1 MGVVGRPLTDED
13 GQRFQ
18 HFLRFEK
25 RGVRRHTLDIVPIVQ
40 ELENGSLALL
50 VLQDFPK
57 LILEPGC
64 GPAICRIEK

>member
-1 MGVVGRPLTDED
+1 MGVLGRPLTDED

-18 HFLRFEK
+18 HFPRFEK
-25 RGVRRHTLDIVPIVQ
+25 RGVRRHHSGHGDIVPIVQ

-57 LILEPGC
+57 LILLHF
-64 GPAICRIEK
+64 AY